1 MVVDYLGFINDSR
14 IFWILYSDFELALS
28 LSLSLSLSLTHT
40 HTHTHLLTLEGDF
53 LCGWCFSDNGC
64 RFRYFQL

>member
-28 LSLSLSLSLTHT
+28 LSLSHT
-40 HTHTHLLTLEGDF
+40 HTHTTH
-53 LCGWCFSDNGC
+53 S
-64 RFRYFQL
+64 

>member
-28 LSLSLSLSLTHT
+28 LSLSLTHT
-40 HTHTHLLTLEGDF
+40 HTHTLLTLEGDF

-64 RFRYFQL
+64 RFRYF

>member
-28 LSLSLSLSLTHT
+28 LSLSHT
-40 HTHTHLLTLEGDF
+40 HTHTLLTLEGDF